1 MEEKVTF
8 QEIITR
14 MENATDYSELYDAAN
29 LIANRGLRIEV
40 EQLIGSCEDDGDDV
54 ETAYSVVTTDLL
66 DSMVNEE
73 NVLKRGTDKEYLD
86 FQLRELS
93 SIEATTFEELKNELD
108 RIAEDEAI
116 DDDEYDIFMEIVEDR
131 EEKCVKYIEDRSKV
145 TNTDYED
152 ELGIEEDNV
161 KSTIEEI
168 IDSVKALLNEGKKIE
183 EDKNLSASEIQ
194 KWVLESIETLT
205 TTDYT
210 CCEYKLDDDL
220 SLFCGWS
227 DGYDENDE
235 GMIHSKNNPTWGI
248 NVGIK
253 CNHDYMK
260 TDFDYLNAPYDE
272 ETGEV
277 WDTSMTLDEGGI
289 SESDA
294 QWYIDQYKEIRAS
307 LDKGEIVLE
316 SKKIE
321 ESNSSKLDELKN
333 ALNELNGKSLTPSN
347 LKSKITSI
355 CENILGN
362 DVKLSWYKYDEE
374 DEYEFS
380 GMLEVDGNTV
390 EIMADYG
397 GETCSV
403 ELRDEDGELYEGK
416 KIEED
421 SNNSKSLYDW
431 LEERNFEPSID
442 IVDKD
447 YDMMVAFEFDSEEA
461 DKDPFDSYMAML
473 AKQLKVLDDGN
484 DILTVNMTDYVTR
497 NFDLLDAIFDISAE
511 DKEDEISQLVCDV
524 MPNVISGN
532 TTDSVYTEL
541 LNNSKVVESKKL
553 TEGAG
558 AGYTVSGELQYD
570 PQIKSFNVVSREN
583 DIMEV
588 DCDIDGILEDVYF
601 ESYDYGD
608 KVEEANVHISHV
620 TLDVC
625 NLKDDDGNDKELDEY
640 TLRDAL
646 DGLKVSPLIG
656 AGWTHTTFDGDLSC
670 DENKIDCNAYS
681 DIYVTG
687 VDMVMTNSDLIEYID
702 KAVCGDNIF
711 TQYTVFSEE
720 EDALETFDELD
731 EAIEW
736 AKANNGYKVVSSQ
749 FKYDFDENVE
759 DLFVDEV
766 EWTADDLNESKKIE
780 EKTSFDDYKDYC
792 NDLGIDCKKA
802 SSLNKYINDF
812 TNNEAKMNGISDVA
826 DKVNQL
832 RKELKQGLKESVELE
847 RSKVVES
854 QIKDENLFDEVMSF
868 LYGEYI
874 KDGYDLGDDEE
885 IIDDILRYTYLASL
899 VDLPKDEED
908 METEE
913 IVQVP
918 AVQELLKRIRQE
930 DDKLRN
936 VETYEGQLELSDRG
950 ILGEID
956 NEKVTSNLEWY
967 WTEADSALEDFA
979 AENGIPE
986 DEITYSGRGAKHILI
1001 PATYENASRYQEL
1014 KNAFQQFQDEFVQ
1027 KMNNYSEEE

>member
-14 MENATDYSELYDAAN
+14 MENATDYSELYDAAS
-29 LIANRGLRIEV
+29 LIENESLRVDV
-40 EQLIGSCEDDGDDV
+40 EQLIGQCEDDEDDV
-54 ETAYSVVTTDLL
+54 STAYSVVTSDLL

-73 NVLKRGTDKEYLD
+73 NIVEENKKVTETTDKGYLKS
-86 FQLRELS
+86 QIEALQG
-93 SIEATTFEELKNELD
+93 IEATTFDELKEEMD
-108 RIAEDEAI
+108 RLAEDESI
-116 DDDEYDIFMEIVEDR
+116 DDDEYDTFIDIINDR
-131 EEKCVKYIEDRSKV
+131 EEKCIGYIEQRSKV

-152 ELGIEEDNV
+152 ELAIEEDNV

-168 IDSVKALLNEGKKIE
+168 IDSVKVLLDEGKKVE

-294 QWYIDQYKEIRAS
+294 QWYIDQYNEIRKS
-307 LDKGEIVLE
+307 LDAGEIVLE

-321 ESNSSKLDELKN
+321 EGSS
-333 ALNELNGKSLTPSN
+333 
-347 LKSKITSI
+347 
-355 CENILGN
+355 
-362 DVKLSWYKYDEE
+362 
-374 DEYEFS
+374 
-380 GMLEVDGNTV
+380 
-390 EIMADYG
+390 
-397 GETCSV
+397 
-403 ELRDEDGELYEGK
+403 
-416 KIEED
+416 
-421 SNNSKSLYDW
+421 NSKSLYDW
-431 LEERNFEPSID
+431 LEEKDFEPSID

-656 AGWTHTTFDGDLSC
+656 GGWTHTTFDGDLSC

-681 DIYVTG
+681 DIYVVG
-687 VDMVMTNSDLIEYID
+687 VDMVMTNSDLVEYID
-702 KAVCGDNIF
+702 KAVCGENIF
-711 TQYTVFSEE
+711 TQYTVFNEE

-736 AKANNGYKVVSSQ
+736 AESNNGYKVVSSQ

-766 EWTADDLNESKKIE
+766 EWTADGLNESKKIE

-812 TNNEAKMNGISDVA
+812 TNNEAKVNGISDVA

-918 AVQELLKRIRQE
+918 SVQELLKRIRQE
-930 DDKLRN
+930 DDKLRD

-956 NEKVTSNLEWY
+956 NEKVTNNLEWY

-1014 KNAFQQFQDEFVQ
+1014 KNAFQQFQDEFVER
-1027 KMNNYSEEE
+1027 MNNYSEEE

>member
-1 MEEKVTF
+1 MEKVTF
-8 QEIITR
+8 QEIISR
-14 MENATDYSELYDAAN
+14 MENATEYSELYDAAS
-29 LIANRGLRIEV
+29 LIENESLRVDV
-40 EQLIGSCEDDGDDV
+40 EQLIGQCEDDGDGV
-54 ETAYSVVTTDLL
+54 SAAYSVVTSDLL
-66 DSMVNEE
+66 DNKVNEE
-73 NVLKRGTDKEYLD
+73 NIVEESKKVTETVDKGYLKSQIEAL
-86 FQLRELS
+86 Q
-93 SIEATTFEELKNELD
+93 SIEATTFEELKEEMD
-108 RIAEDEAI
+108 RLAEDESI
-116 DDDEYDIFMEIVEDR
+116 DDDEYDTFIDIINDR
-131 EEKCVKYIEDRSKV
+131 EEKCVGYIEQRSKV

-152 ELGIEEDNV
+152 ELAIEEDNV

-168 IDSVKALLNEGKKIE
+168 IDSVKVLLDEGKKVE
-183 EDKNLSASEIQ
+183 EDKNLSASAIQ
-194 KWVLESIETLT
+194 EWVKGAVETLT
-205 TTDYT
+205 KEDFG
-210 CCEYKLDDDL
+210 CAEFKLDNDL
-220 SLFCGWS
+220 SIFCGWL
-227 DGYDENDE
+227 DGYDPED
-235 GMIHSKNNPTWGI
+235 GGIHSKDDPTWCL

-253 CNHDYMK
+253 SNHEYLK
-260 TDFDYLNAPYDE
+260 TDFNFLISPYDG

-277 WDTSMTLDEGGI
+277 WDTDLTVGEDGI
-289 SESDA
+289 NETDA
-294 QWYIDQYKEIRAS
+294 QWLIDQYKEIRKA
-307 LDKGEIVLE
+307 LDEGELVLE

-321 ESNSSKLDELKN
+321 EGSD
-333 ALNELNGKSLTPSN
+333 P
-347 LKSKITSI
+347 
-355 CENILGN
+355 
-362 DVKLSWYKYDEE
+362 
-374 DEYEFS
+374 
-380 GMLEVDGNTV
+380 
-390 EIMADYG
+390 
-397 GETCSV
+397 
-403 ELRDEDGELYEGK
+403 
-416 KIEED
+416 
-421 SNNSKSLYDW
+421 SKSLYDW
-431 LEERNFEPSID
+431 LEEKDFEPSID

-447 YDMMVAFEFDSEEA
+447 YDMMVAFEFDPEEA

-532 TTDSVYTEL
+532 ATDSIYTEL

-620 TLDVC
+620 TLDVG
-625 NLKDDDGNDKELDEY
+625 NLKDDDDNDKELDEY
-640 TLRDAL
+640 ALRDAL

-656 AGWTHTTFDGDLSC
+656 AGWVHTTFDGDLSC

-681 DIYVTG
+681 DIYVMG
-687 VDMVMTNSDLIEYID
+687 IQMNMTNSDLVEYID
-702 KAVCGDNIF
+702 KAVQGDNIF
-711 TQYTVFSEE
+711 TQYTVFNEE

-731 EAIEW
+731 DAIEY
-736 AKANNGYKVVSSQ
+736 AKNNNGVRVESSQ
-749 FKYDFDENVE
+749 FRYDFDENVE

-832 RKELKQGLKESVELE
+832 RKELKQGLKESIDLE

-854 QIKDENLFDEVMSF
+854 QIKDENLFNEVMAF
-868 LYGEYI
+868 LYEEYI
-874 KDGYDLGDDEE
+874 KNDYDLGNDEE

-908 METEE
+908 MEIEE

-918 AVQELLKRIRQE
+918 AVQELLKRIKQE
-930 DDKLRN
+930 DSKLRN

-950 ILGEID
+950 ILSEID
-956 NEKVTSNLEWY
+956 NEKVTNNLEWY

-986 DEITYSGRGAKHILI
+986 DEITYSGRGARHILI

-1014 KNAFQQFQDEFVQ
+1014 KSAFQQFQDEFVER
-1027 KMNNYSEEE
+1027 MNNYSEEE

>member
-227 DGYDENDE
+227 DGYDEDDE

-294 QWYIDQYKEIRAS
+294 QWYIDQYNEIRKS
-307 LDKGEIVLE
+307 LDAGEIVLE

-321 ESNSSKLDELKN
+321 EGSS
-333 ALNELNGKSLTPSN
+333 
-347 LKSKITSI
+347 
-355 CENILGN
+355 
-362 DVKLSWYKYDEE
+362 
-374 DEYEFS
+374 
-380 GMLEVDGNTV
+380 
-390 EIMADYG
+390 
-397 GETCSV
+397 
-403 ELRDEDGELYEGK
+403 
-416 KIEED
+416 
-421 SNNSKSLYDW
+421 NSKSLYDW
-431 LEERNFEPSID
+431 LEEKDFEPSID

-656 AGWTHTTFDGDLSC
+656 GGWTHTTFDGDLSC

-681 DIYVTG
+681 DIYVVG
-687 VDMVMTNSDLIEYID
+687 VDMVMTNSDLVEYID
-702 KAVCGDNIF
+702 KAVCGENIF

-736 AKANNGYKVVSSQ
+736 AESNNGYKVVSSQ

-766 EWTADDLNESKKIE
+766 EWTADGLNESKKIE

-812 TNNEAKMNGISDVA
+812 TNNEARVNGISDVA

-1027 KMNNYSEEE
+1027 KMNNYSEEEE